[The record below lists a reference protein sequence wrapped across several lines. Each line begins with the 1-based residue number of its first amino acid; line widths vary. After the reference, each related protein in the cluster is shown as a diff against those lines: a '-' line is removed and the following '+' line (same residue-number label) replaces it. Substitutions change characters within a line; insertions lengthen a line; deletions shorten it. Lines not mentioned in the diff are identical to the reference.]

1 MGDEMRLW
9 RRIARCGTVLVAL
22 VTVVA
27 AGQAAGAEPTSP
39 TPPPAPISVPG
50 GLVPG
55 QAAVAGDCAMAG
67 VTCKPAL
74 PGSCT
79 GHVSQSIAPAS
90 VKVFLGA
97 TRTIVTVPFATYV
110 ENVLPN
116 EWIASWD
123 GDALKAGAV
132 AVKSYA
138 WYWVTHFGGYLDGD
152 PANCFDVTD
161 DQDFQVYQANSAL
174 ARTTAVVQQ
183 TWPVAARVGGKIVQT
198 FYRSYLHSSSE
209 SCGAYAD
216 GTTMSQYGTQTCNE
230 VSTGNKYNV
239 ILGKYYYPGLQLATA
254 NQLRTPHDFQFL
266 QRSTRV
272 TFHAG
277 SWSLDDGYGTSFSYG
292 KPGDLPV
299 VTTTGDGFARV
310 GVFRPSTGTWYLAT
324 PTGST
329 ASAVVFGTNG
339 DIPVQ
344 AQYSGEDQPTVRAV
358 YRPSTGTWYIFG
370 HGAVRYGTRGDIPVP
385 GHYFGTAANHYADGI
400 AVFRPST
407 GIWYFPG
414 KNPVHYGVTGDI
426 PMPADYDGNGTTDI
440 AVYRASTHTFYLP
453 GHAGVHYGAVGDIPV
468 TGDFTGDGI
477 ADLALYRTSTHAW
490 YVNGAATTI
499 FGSTGASPIGAAP
512 YHD

>member
-1 MGDEMRLW
+1 MRVTSVELSCRSAGVALPRGGCDDLRRLLHEAAIGCFMGDEMRLW

-79 GHVSQSIAPAS
+79 GDVSQSIAPAS

-216 GTTMSQYGTQTCNE
+216 GITMSQYGTQRGE
-230 VSTGNKYNV
+230 HRKQVQRHPRQVLLPRSAAGQRESAAHAARLPVPAAKHPRHVSCRQLVTRRRV
-239 ILGKYYYPGLQLATA
+239 RHELQL
-254 NQLRTPHDFQFL
+254 R
-266 QRSTRV
+266 
-272 TFHAG
+272 
-277 SWSLDDGYGTSFSYG
+277 
-292 KPGDLPV
+292 K
-299 VTTTGDGFARV
+299 AR
-310 GVFRPSTGTWYLAT
+310 
-324 PTGST
+324 
-329 ASAVVFGTNG
+329 
-339 DIPVQ
+339 
-344 AQYSGEDQPTVRAV
+344 
-358 YRPSTGTWYIFG
+358 
-370 HGAVRYGTRGDIPVP
+370 
-385 GHYFGTAANHYADGI
+385 
-400 AVFRPST
+400 
-407 GIWYFPG
+407 
-414 KNPVHYGVTGDI
+414 
-426 PMPADYDGNGTTDI
+426 
-440 AVYRASTHTFYLP
+440 
-453 GHAGVHYGAVGDIPV
+453 
-468 TGDFTGDGI
+468 
-477 ADLALYRTSTHAW
+477 
-490 YVNGAATTI
+490 
-499 FGSTGASPIGAAP
+499 
-512 YHD
+512 